1 MYRVLFIVVFL
12 EWVSYGLIIPC
23 IPFIGKALD
32 INSFQLGILNSTF
45 ALSALIF
52 APIIGW
58 LSDFLS
64 KKSIISLCLLISII
78 SMEIASLSNTY
89 SLFIISRILA
99 GIGASNIAVIY
110 AYISLNTS
118 RSQRINQLGKVS
130 SAMAL
135 GLVLGPLISSL
146 LIGKQTII
154 GALQL
159 NFSFGAIILSI
170 AFFIS
175 LFFLKKDKLSESV
188 EKLNIDLILNDI
200 LKSGNKITLFIIGGI
215 SFSMSSLLIYFPVWS
230 NENHLWGPSE
240 NGIAISIICLVIAIF
255 QGVFLP
261 VLSKFFTLINLLI
274 IGISFLLTSSIL
286 FLIANSN
293 ILLFVGLIFFG
304 IGFGISSPILTS
316 FISIENQK
324 GTFLSISESVKNF
337 SEFIGPILIGILI
350 EISNLNALFYSLI
363 FLIIVC
369 LFSSFKIKTYI
380 YE

>member
-23 IPFIGKALD
+23 IPFFGKALD
-32 INSFQLGILNSTF
+32 VNSFQLGILNSAF

-58 LSDFLS
+58 LSDFIS
-64 KKSIISLCLLISII
+64 KKSIICFCLLISII
-78 SMEIASLSNTY
+78 SMEIASFSNTY

-110 AYISLNTS
+110 AYISLNTLG
-118 RSQRINQLGKVS
+118 SQRINQLGKVS

-135 GLVLGPLISSL
+135 GLVLGPLINSL

-154 GALQL
+154 GALKL
-159 NFSFGAIILSI
+159 NFSFSAIILSI
-170 AFFIS
+170 AFLIC
-175 LFFLKKDKLSESV
+175 LFFLKKDKLSQPI
-188 EKLNIDLILNDI
+188 EKLKINLVINNI
-200 LKSGNKITLFIIGGI
+200 LKSDNKITLFIIGGI
-215 SFSMSSLLIYFPVWS
+215 SFSMSSLLIYFPIWT

-240 NGIAISIICLVIAIF
+240 NAIAISIICLIIAVF

-261 VLSKFFTLINLLI
+261 VLSKYFTPKNLLI
-274 IGISFLLTSSIL
+274 VSISFLLTSNIV
-286 FLIANSN
+286 FLVANSN
-293 ILLFVGLIFFG
+293 TLLLIGLIFFG
-304 IGFGISSPILTS
+304 IGFGISSPVLTS
-316 FISIENQK
+316 FISMENQK

-337 SEFIGPILIGILI
+337 SEFIGPISIGILI
-350 EISNLNALFYSLI
+350 EISNLNALFYSLF
-363 FLIIVC
+363 FLIMVC
-369 LFSSFKIKTYI
+369 LFSSLKIKTYI